1 MLKLNLVALKK
12 RLIWTFTGVIATVV
26 ILAVM
31 FVAAVPLSSDT
42 LRHRMVKT
50 LSRELNSD
58 VELGDLHLRV
68 FPRMQAEGTGL
79 VIRKRGRTD
88 VPPLISVKAFTVD
101 ADLLGL
107 LRKHVSHVQLEG
119 LEIQIP
125 PKDHDDPRRAITSD
139 HAVATM
145 GTDTKDTKDTKGSEP
160 DGGPSIKDGVIV
172 DSLDSSDARL
182 VIIPREKDK
191 NLKVWAIHTLH
202 MTNLGANQSMPY
214 DAVLTNAVPPGEIK
228 TSGHFGP
235 WQTDEPGNTPL
246 DGTFA
251 FDKADLSVFKGIGG
265 TLSSRGSFGGALNWI
280 DVNGETHTPD
290 FVINVGGHPFPLNTK
305 YHTVVDGTNGDTL
318 LEQID
323 ATFLNSSLVAKGSV
337 LDGPKGQKGRTVT
350 LDVVME
356 RARIE
361 DIMVMA
367 VKMPKP
373 PMIGA
378 LKLSTKFL
386 LPPGDKDVSEKLRLD
401 GRFSIAN
408 VKFTSYDVQGKID
421 ELSRR
426 GRGPAQVA
434 QRESVA
440 SNFQGRFKLADG
452 QLALPE
458 LTFAVPGS
466 KVELAGVFGLKPQT
480 LDFKGQL
487 LLDAKI
493 SETVTGYKS
502 VLLKIA
508 DPLFKQKDGTG
519 SAIPIKIGGSVSK
532 PEFGLDVRRV
542 FKKRN

>member
-1 MLKLNLVALKK
+1 MLNLNVVALKK
-12 RLIWTFTGVIATVV
+12 RWIWTFAGIIAAAAT
-26 ILAVM
+26 LTVM

-42 LRHRMVKT
+42 LRHRIVKT
-50 LSRELNSD
+50 LSKELNSD
-58 VELGDLHLRV
+58 VELGDLHLHV
-68 FPRMQAEGTGL
+68 FPRMQAQGTGL
-79 VIRKRGRTD
+79 VIRNHGRTD
-88 VPPLISVKAFTVD
+88 VPPLISVKAFTVS

-125 PKDHDDPRRAITSD
+125 PKDHDDPRRAITSER
-139 HAVATM
+139 AVATT
-145 GTDTKDTKDTKGSEP
+145 GSDVNDTKASGP
-160 DGGPSIKDGVIV
+160 DGGPSLKDGVIV
-172 DSLDSSDARL
+172 DALDTSDARL

-191 NLKVWAIHTLH
+191 NPKVWAIHTLH
-202 MTNLGANQSMPY
+202 MTNLGAHQSMPY

-235 WQTDEPGNTPL
+235 WRTDEPGNTPL

-265 TLSSRGSFGGALNWI
+265 TLSSRGSFGGSLDWI
-280 DVNGETHTPD
+280 DVNGETDTPD
-290 FVINVGGHPFPLNTK
+290 FVINVGGHPFPLHAK
-305 YHTVVDGTNGDTL
+305 YHTIVDGTNGDTL

-323 ATFLNSSLVAKGSV
+323 ATFLSSSLVAKGSV
-337 LDGPKGQKGRTVT
+337 LDGPKGQKGRTVA

-367 VKMPKP
+367 VSMPKP
-373 PMIGA
+373 PMTGA
-378 LKLSTKFL
+378 LKLTTKFL
-386 LPPGDKDVSEKLRLD
+386 LPPGERDVSEKLRLD
-401 GRFSIAN
+401 GRFSIAS

-440 SNFQGRFKLADG
+440 SNFQGKFKLADG

-458 LTFAVPGS
+458 LTFAVPGA
-466 KVELAGVFGLKPQT
+466 KVELAGVFALKPQM

-493 SETVTGYKS
+493 SQMVTGFKS
-502 VLLKIA
+502 VLLKVA

-519 SAIPIKIGGSVSK
+519 SAVPIKIGGSVSK

-542 FKKRN
+542 FRKGN

>member
-1 MLKLNLVALKK
+1 MLNLNLVALKK
-12 RLIWTFTGVIATVV
+12 RLIWTFTGVIAAVV
-26 ILAVM
+26 IFAVM

-42 LRHRMVKT
+42 LRHRIVKT
-50 LSRELNSD
+50 LSKELNSD

-68 FPRMQAEGTGL
+68 FPRMQAQGTSL
-79 VIRKRGRTD
+79 VIRKRGQTD

-125 PKDHDDPRRAITSD
+125 PKDRDDPRRAITAD
-139 HAVATM
+139 HAVATS
-145 GTDTKDTKDTKGSEP
+145 GTDAKDAKSSAEP
-160 DGGPSIKDGVIV
+160 DSGRSMKEGVIV

-182 VIIPREKDK
+182 VIIPRDKDK
-191 NLKVWAIHTLH
+191 NPKVWAIHTLH
-202 MTNLGANQSMPY
+202 MTNLGAHQSMPY
-214 DAVLTNAVPPGEIK
+214 EAVLTNAVPPGEIK

-235 WQTDEPGNTPL
+235 WQAEEPGNTPL
-246 DGTFA
+246 GGTFA

-265 TLSSRGSFGGALNWI
+265 TLTSRGSFAGSLDWI

-290 FVINVGGHPFPLNTK
+290 FVINVGGHPFPLDTK
-305 YHTVVDGTNGDTL
+305 YHAVVDGTNGDTL

-337 LDGPKGQKGRTVT
+337 LDAPKGHKGRTVT

-373 PMIGA
+373 PMTGA

-386 LPPGDKDVSEKLRLD
+386 LPPGDRDVSEKLRLD
-401 GRFSIAN
+401 GRFSIAS

-426 GRGPAQVA
+426 GRGKVEVA

-440 SNFQGRFKLADG
+440 SDFQGKFKLADG

-458 LTFAVPGS
+458 LTFGVPGA
-466 KVELAGVFGLKPQT
+466 KVELAGVFALKPQA

-493 SETVTGYKS
+493 SETVTGVKS
-502 VLLKIA
+502 VLLKVI
-508 DPLFKQKDGTG
+508 DPLFRQKDGTG
-519 SAIPIKIGGSVSK
+519 SAVPIRIGGSVEK
-532 PEFGLDVRRV
+532 PEFGLDARRV
-542 FKKRN
+542 FKKGS